1 LGQLYKLREALKK
14 DNDPVLND
22 LDSYDLIR
30 AGLLSPDD
38 AKASKRQI
46 RLATIDNYQG
56 EESDIVVASLTR
68 SNSESA
74 IGFMKS
80 PERLNVLLSRAR
92 DGLILIGNMD
102 TFEGKSTLWSQLF
115 SILKQGAH
123 IYEGFPVKC
132 ERHPSRKATLRAAND
147 FDDQCPDGGCA
158 EPCGTM
164 LSCNVHPCPSKCHQL
179 FDHSKDR
186 CQQWIFGKCPA
197 NIHKTSWKCYQ
208 GPRTKCNPCEKDAER
223 IQKQLLH
230 DIKLQEKRD
239 EEQAAHDV
247 RIAKMEAE
255 LKAEVEVIADANT
268 AKQREAMIKQKER
281 EIQEAK
287 VRASKTAG
295 ASKDSGGNSSQPTSS
310 SPQQPSDPSSTPSQP
325 PGSQQSSAARDD
337 WESQKRLLG
346 EHNDAMDSIMAMTG
360 LEAVKSQ
367 VLQTKEKLDLMRRQ
381 GVPSNK
387 ERLNLALLG
396 NPGTGKTTIARLY
409 AQFLESIQIL
419 PGNAFKETTGA
430 SLAHDGVGGAKKL
443 IEDVMKVGG
452 GAIFIDEAYQLVSG
466 QNAGGDVLDFL
477 LAEMENRVGSLVF
490 ILAGYSRQME
500 KFFNHN
506 PGLPSRVPH
515 TFTFED
521 YTDEELLDMLA
532 DLVQKQ
538 YGGQMKVEDGIRGL
552 YGRIAVQRLGRGRGR
567 EGFGNA
573 RALQNMFAQIRGRQA
588 ARVGKARKSGPPPDD
603 FLLVKED
610 L

>member
-1 LGQLYKLREALKK
+1 M
-14 DNDPVLND
+14 
-22 LDSYDLIR
+22 
-30 AGLLSPDD
+30 
-38 AKASKRQI
+38 QI
-46 RLATIDNYQG
+46 
-56 EESDIVVASLTR
+56 V
-68 SNSESA
+68 SNCA
-74 IGFMKS
+74 I
-80 PERLNVLLSRAR
+80 
-92 DGLILIGNMD
+92 
-102 TFEGKSTLWSQLF
+102 
-115 SILKQGAH
+115 
-123 IYEGFPVKC
+123 
-132 ERHPSRKATLRAAND
+132 
-147 FDDQCPDGGCA
+147 
-158 EPCGTM
+158 
-164 LSCNVHPCPSKCHQL
+164 
-179 FDHSKDR
+179 
-186 CQQWIFGKCPA
+186 
-197 NIHKTSWKCYQ
+197 
-208 GPRTKCNPCEKDAER
+208 
-223 IQKQLLH
+223 
-230 DIKLQEKRD
+230 
-239 EEQAAHDV
+239 
-247 RIAKMEAE
+247 
-255 LKAEVEVIADANT
+255 
-268 AKQREAMIKQKER
+268 
-281 EIQEAK
+281 
-287 VRASKTAG
+287 
-295 ASKDSGGNSSQPTSS
+295 
-310 SPQQPSDPSSTPSQP
+310 
-325 PGSQQSSAARDD
+325 
-337 WESQKRLLG
+337 
-346 EHNDAMDSIMAMTG
+346 
-360 LEAVKSQ
+360 
-367 VLQTKEKLDLMRRQ
+367 
-381 GVPSNK
+381 
-387 ERLNLALLG
+387 
-396 NPGTGKTTIARLY
+396 GKTTIARLY

-419 PGNAFKETTGA
+419 PGSAFKETTGA

-610 L
+610 LIGPDPDTVLPDCPSWTKLQKLTGLESVKQSVSNLFNLIRTNYHRELTEKKPLDMTLNRVFLGSPGTGKTTVAKLYGQALADLGLLSNGEGLCSY